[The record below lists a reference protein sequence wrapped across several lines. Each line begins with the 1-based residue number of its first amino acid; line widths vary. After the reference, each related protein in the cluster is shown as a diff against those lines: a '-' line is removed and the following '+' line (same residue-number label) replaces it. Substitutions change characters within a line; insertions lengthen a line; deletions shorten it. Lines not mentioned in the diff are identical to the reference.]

1 MAKSFKLRAVLRWG
15 VLCAGVVAL
24 SACARVYTPTVY
36 RGSTATGDR
45 VYVPPTATARSA
57 VGSSQVS
64 REPLEGRNAPDSGV
78 AVVRRGD
85 TVYTIAQRHG
95 VAVGDLITANKQMR
109 PLDLKPGQK
118 LVLPRPVVHRVGKG
132 DTIYGLAQRYNVEMA
147 DLVKLNGLSPPY
159 TISVGQSVRIPKAGA
174 APDNT
179 VIAAALSEPSAPT
192 REIVPLPSPRPDR
205 EASSTKSL
213 VPPPRS
219 GKGFLWPL
227 KGRVL
232 IGFGSRGSGL
242 HNDGINIAAR
252 KGAAVRA
259 AENGV
264 VAYAG
269 NEIRGF
275 GQLILLRHQ
284 GDWTTA
290 YAHNSKLLVRTG
302 QQVRR
307 GEVIARVGRTG
318 NVLNPQLH
326 FEIRRGDEA
335 VNPIKYLS
343 VQTADGRGVSPAS
356 FQAAR
361 RDPG

>member
-1 MAKSFKLRAVLRWG
+1 MVKICELRPVFRWG
-15 VLCAGVVAL
+15 VLCAGVLAL

-36 RGSTATGDR
+36 RGSTGAGDQ
-45 VYVPPTATARSA
+45 VYVPPTASARSA
-57 VGSSQVS
+57 AGPSDVT
-64 REPLEGRNAPDSGV
+64 REPLEARKPVDFGV
-78 AVVRRGD
+78 ATVRRGD
-85 TVYTIAQRHG
+85 TLYTIAQRHG
-95 VAVGDLITANKQMR
+95 VALGDLMVANKQMR
-109 PLDLKPGQK
+109 PFDLKPGQK
-118 LVLPRPVVHRVGKG
+118 LVLPRPLVHKVGKG
-132 DTIYGLAQRYNVEMA
+132 DTIYGLAQRYNVDMA

-159 TISVGQSVRIPKAGA
+159 VISVGQTVRLPKAS
-174 APDNT
+174 APDNA
-179 VIAAALSEPSAPT
+179 VVMAALSEPTAPT

-205 EASSTKSL
+205 EASSTKNL

-252 KGAAVRA
+252 KGAAVHA

-275 GQLILLRHQ
+275 GQLILIRHQ

-302 QQVRR
+302 QRVRR
-307 GEVIARVGRTG
+307 GQVIAQVGRTG
-318 NVLNPQLH
+318 SVLQPQLH

-343 VQTADGRGVSPAS
+343 VQTADGRGVNPAS